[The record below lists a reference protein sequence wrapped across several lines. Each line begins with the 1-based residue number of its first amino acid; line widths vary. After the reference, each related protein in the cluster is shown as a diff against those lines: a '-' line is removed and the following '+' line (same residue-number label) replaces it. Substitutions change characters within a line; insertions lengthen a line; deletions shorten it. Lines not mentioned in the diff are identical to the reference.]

1 VLSFTY
7 STVSHEHA
15 AIFPAYIAHETQNT
29 FLFNS
34 LPTLLMS
41 YITLFIKHIVLCS
54 RVHTASCSF
63 SALSFILA
71 VILLYTLSFAHV
83 YTQRPVPSL
92 LSPSALLSSYFPFNV
107 TLDSL
112 LIKHIVLCS
121 RDTHNALLNYCT
133 LLTKHTVLCSRDTL
147 SVLLIHCS
155 LTHCPLLLPLNTLS
169 FTHVI
174 YTTRLLKYCTLLTKH
189 IVLGS
194 RDTHSVLLINMHI
207 PALLLFRSLPQLCC

>member
-1 VLSFTY
+1 
-7 STVSHEHA
+7 
-15 AIFPAYIAHETQNT
+15 
-29 FLFNS
+29 
-34 LPTLLMS
+34 MS
-41 YITLFIKHIVLCS
+41 YIIFLHEPSLYCFLPLTQHDSWITVHCSLNTLS
-54 RVHTASCSF
+54 SAHTLSFAHVYAQRPLSF
-63 SALSFILA
+63 SLA

-92 LSPSALLSSYFPFNV
+92 LSPSALLSFYFPFNV

-155 LTHCPLLLPLNTLS
+155 LTHCPLLRFNTA
-169 FTHVI
+169 H
-174 YTTRLLKYCTLLTKH
+174 
-189 IVLGS
+189 
-194 RDTHSVLLINMHI
+194 
-207 PALLLFRSLPQLCC
+207 